1 MMIDRL
7 QEVLPHLQYLPPE
20 AQEEIANHIEA
31 LEHKAFAHGRM
42 KELPPMTSLEEP
54 WEDPAGSLSDLPDD
68 MFEELDKIRHANP
81 PSPPLELP

>member
-1 MMIDRL
+1 MIDRL

-42 KELPPMTSLEEP
+42 NELPQIVSSEEP
-54 WEDPAGSLSDLPDD
+54 
-68 MFEELDKIRHANP
+68 
-81 PSPPLELP
+81 